1 MLIGFISDPHA
12 NLPAL
17 ERVLADVDRAGC
29 DLLVCVGDFVGYG
42 PHPNEVVAAIRE
54 RTDLNLAGN
63 HDVTALGKP
72 GASIDVMNPIAAEA
86 IRWTRSAMTES
97 TISFLEGLEVRS
109 KIEDLEVA
117 HASFRDPI
125 WEYVFSSEVAGANFR
140 EEDFEIGVVGHTHV
154 PAVYTWGGET
164 AAGGPVTVEAHGL
177 AEIPVSAARALLNPG
192 GVGQPRDGDPR
203 ASWATWETEQRH
215 FTVRRLEYPV
225 RQVQEDILRAGLP
238 PFLASR
244 LSQGT

>member
-1 MLIGFISDPHA
+1 MLIGFVSDPHA

-17 ERVLADVDRAGC
+17 ERVLAEVDRAGC

-42 PHPNEVVAAIRE
+42 PHPNEVVEAIRE
-54 RTDLNLAGN
+54 RTDLDLAGN

-72 GASIDVMNPIAAEA
+72 GASIDVMNPVAAEA
-86 IRWTRSAMTES
+86 IRWTRSEMTDS
-97 TISFLEGLEVRS
+97 TIAFLEGLGSRS
-109 KIEDLEVA
+109 KIDGLEVA

-125 WEYVFSSEVAGANFR
+125 WEYVFSKEVAAENFR
-140 EEDFEIGVVGHTHV
+140 EEDFALGVVGHTHV
-154 PAVYTWGGET
+154 PAVYTWAGET
-164 AAGGPVTVEAHGL
+164 AEGGPVTVGSDGR
-177 AEIPVSAARALLNPG
+177 AEIPVTAPRALLNPG

-203 ASWATWETEQRH
+203 ASWATWDTERLT

-225 RQVQEDILRAGLP
+225 GSVQEDILRAGLP

-244 LSQGT
+244 LSQGI